1 MSTPRTKNP
10 VPSWIENPYPHV
22 EHSLISFPRKHIL
35 LVTINRPGHMNC
47 LPVEATIEL
56 GALWKWYDAE
66 PELRCAVFTGAG
78 DEAFC
83 AGMDLKQRLDIIKTN
98 DVAFEY
104 PQGQFAGMSNR
115 TGRKPIIVACNGHA
129 HGGGFEAILNAD
141 VIFASPNA
149 TFRLP
154 EVLRGVSALAGALPR
169 CMMLFGNHR
178 TMDLILTGRTMSVE
192 EAREWGLVKEIVPQ
206 EKLLERTLD
215 YADEI
220 AALSPDSVII
230 SRLAARE
237 AWETGVSRATMR
249 GQELWAE
256 AMLRSKNA
264 SEGLAAYREKRDPK
278 WYPSHL

>member
-1 MSTPRTKNP
+1 MATPRTKKP

-35 LVTINRPGHMNC
+35 LVTIDRPEHMNC

-78 DEAFC
+78 TKAFC

-98 DVAFEY
+98 DVAFDY
-104 PQGQFAGMSNR
+104 PLGQFAGMSNR

-178 TMDLILTGRTMSVE
+178 TMDLVLTGRTMSVE
-192 EAREWGLVKEIVPQ
+192 EAHNWGLVKDIVPQ
-206 EKLLERTLD
+206 EKLLERALD
-215 YADEI
+215 YASQI
-220 AALSPDSVII
+220 ATLSPDSVII

-264 SEGLAAYREKRDPK
+264 TEGLAAYREKRDPK
-278 WYPSHL
+278 WFPSHL

>member
-1 MSTPRTKNP
+1 MATPRTKKP

-35 LVTINRPGHMNC
+35 LVTINRPEHMNC

-66 PELRCAVFTGAG
+66 PELRCAVFTGVG
-78 DEAFC
+78 TKAFC

-98 DVAFEY
+98 DVAFDY
-104 PQGQFAGMSNR
+104 PPGQFAGMSNR

-178 TMDLILTGRTMSVE
+178 TMDLILTGRTLSVE
-192 EAREWGLVKEIVPQ
+192 EAHNWGLVKEIVPQ
-206 EKLLERTLD
+206 ERLLERALD
-215 YADEI
+215 YASQI
-220 AALSPDSVII
+220 AGLSPDSVII

-264 SEGLAAYREKRDPK
+264 TEGLAAYREKRNPK
-278 WYPSHL
+278 WFPSHL

>member
-1 MSTPRTKNP
+1 MATPRTKKP

-35 LVTINRPGHMNC
+35 LVTIDRPEHMNC
-47 LPVEATIEL
+47 LSVEATIEL

-78 DEAFC
+78 TKAFC

-98 DVAFEY
+98 DVAFDY
-104 PQGQFAGMSNR
+104 PLGQFAGMSNR

-178 TMDLILTGRTMSVE
+178 TMDLVLTGRTMSVE
-192 EAREWGLVKEIVPQ
+192 EAHNWGLVKDIVPQ
-206 EKLLERTLD
+206 EKLLERALD
-215 YADEI
+215 YASQI
-220 AALSPDSVII
+220 ATLSPDSVII

-264 SEGLAAYREKRDPK
+264 TEGLAAYREKRDPK
-278 WYPSHL
+278 WFPSHL

>member
-1 MSTPRTKNP
+1 
-10 VPSWIENPYPHV
+10 
-22 EHSLISFPRKHIL
+22 
-35 LVTINRPGHMNC
+35 MNC

-78 DEAFC
+78 TKAFC

-98 DVAFEY
+98 DVAFDY
-104 PQGQFAGMSNR
+104 PPGQFAGMSNR
-115 TGRKPIIVACNGHA
+115 TGRKPIVVACNGHA

-178 TMDLILTGRTMSVE
+178 TMDLILTGRTLSVE
-192 EAREWGLVKEIVPQ
+192 EAHSWGLVKEIVPQ
-206 EKLLERTLD
+206 EKLLERALD
-215 YADEI
+215 YASRI

-264 SEGLAAYREKRDPK
+264 TEGLAAYREKRDPK
-278 WYPSHL
+278 WFPSHL

>member
-1 MSTPRTKNP
+1 
-10 VPSWIENPYPHV
+10 
-22 EHSLISFPRKHIL
+22 
-35 LVTINRPGHMNC
+35 MNC

-78 DEAFC
+78 TKAFC

-98 DVAFEY
+98 DVALEY
-104 PQGQFAGMSNR
+104 PSGQFAGMSNR
-115 TGRKPIIVACNGHA
+115 TGKKPIIVACNGHA

-178 TMDLILTGRTMSVE
+178 TMDLILTGREMSVE
-192 EAREWGLVKEIVPQ
+192 EAYNWGLVKEIVPQ
-206 EKLLERTLD
+206 EKLLEKTLD
-215 YADEI
+215 YADQI

-249 GQELWAE
+249 GQELWSE

-264 SEGLAAYREKRDPK
+264 AEGLAAYREKRSPK
-278 WYPSHL
+278 WFPSHL

>member
-1 MSTPRTKNP
+1 MATPKTRNP
-10 VPSWIENPYPHV
+10 VPPWVRNPYPHV
-22 EHSLISFPRKHIL
+22 EHSLITFPREHIL
-35 LVTINRPGHMNC
+35 LVTINRPDRMNC

-78 DEAFC
+78 SKAFC
-83 AGMDLKQRLDIIKTN
+83 AGMDLKQRLDIIQTN
-98 DVAFEY
+98 DVAYEY
-104 PQGQFAGMSNR
+104 PSGQFAGMSNR

-129 HGGGFEAILNAD
+129 HGGGFEATLNAD

-169 CMMLFGNHR
+169 CMVLFGNHR
-178 TMDLILTGRTMSVE
+178 TMDLVLAGRTMPVE

-206 EKLLERTLD
+206 EKLLARALD
-215 YADEI
+215 YADQI
-220 AALSPDSVII
+220 AALSPDSVVI

-264 SEGLAAYREKRDPK
+264 EEGLAAYREKRSPK
-278 WYPSHL
+278 WFPSHL